1 MLEAQEEELDHQN
14 DENAD
19 DPSAGAIKP
28 DEVEKTD
35 VLAKEDEESEAPA
48 LPEGLSIEAVEA
60 GELSA
65 EAEAGLLADTIKE
78 EVYPEQAELIEEA
91 AAKDEM
97 PAAPDEEVL
106 TKEKRTKGVLA
117 AGDEDEV
124 TDVPD
129 DGTTPDPEEP
139 VPEGDSIKA
148 TESAHA
154 AHEESRVRQPP
165 SSPTMT

>member
-48 LPEGLSIEAVEA
+48 LPVEGLSIEAVEA

-65 EAEAGLLADTIKE
+65 EAEQALLADTIKE
-78 EVYPEQAELIEEA
+78 EVFPEQAELIEEA

-106 TKEKRTKGVLA
+106 TEAQLKDGVQA
-117 AGDEDEV
+117 AGEDED
-124 TDVPD
+124 
-129 DGTTPDPEEP
+129 DGVERRCPGDGWGRGDEERA
-139 VPEGDSIKA
+139 GNGKG
-148 TESAHA
+148 
-154 AHEESRVRQPP
+154 
-165 SSPTMT
+165 